1 MLNVTQIT
9 PPRVPFLDER
19 SGMVSREWYRF
30 FLNLYSLTGSGTSSA
45 SLEDLQLGPS
55 VELVAQADTNLA
67 PLDVS
72 YAAGVDQL
80 SQALSILPPVVVQ
93 DLAAAIQDLALAPP
107 ATPQTTSNASLLPNA
122 ITVGAS
128 PYSYQNTTSYAV
140 DVLVSGGTVSAVDFT
155 RDNTTFYSVGVVA
168 GMFTLSPYD
177 RLRVTYTV
185 APTMTLIPR

>member
-1 MLNVTQIT
+1 MLNITQIT

-30 FLNLYSLTGSGTSSA
+30 FLNLYTLTGGGTSSA

-55 VELVAQADTNLA
+55 VESVAQADINLT

-72 YAAGVDQL
+72 SAASVDQL
-80 SQALSILPPVVVQ
+80 SQALSVLPPVAVQ

-107 ATPQTTSNASLLPNA
+107 ATPQTTSNASLLPSA

-140 DVLVSGGTVSAVDFT
+140 NVLVSGGTVSAVDFT

>member
-30 FLNLYSLTGSGTSSA
+30 FLNLYSLTGNGTSSA

-55 VELVAQADTNLA
+55 AESAAQTDTNLT
-67 PLDVS
+67 PLDMS
-72 YAAGVDQL
+72 SAAGVDQL
-80 SQALSILPPVVVQ
+80 SQALSVLPPVAAQ

-107 ATPQTTSNASLLPNA
+107 ATPQTTSNASLLPTA

-140 DVLVSGGTVSAVDFT
+140 NVLVNGGTVSAVDFT